1 MYEDKRYKEHMSSA
15 APSISYSSSKHF
27 HSVSSEYLIEKLHTI
42 LSNHK
47 DQRSY
52 AFVTADIQDF
62 RLINEYC
69 GYETGSNILD
79 TVLRWNSTVQML
91 STHFRVQLTT
101 TKYVF
106 ICSQKLAVKVKIESA
121 EVLVRWNKAPGVV
134 WTPDK
139 FLPVLEETG
148 DITTIDYYVYEKAFA
163 WLKERRDSGLPVV
176 PIS

>member
-1 MYEDKRYKEHMSSA
+1 MIPTDMSYRNHYYLIPDLMKIADEKCMRTSATKEHMSSA
-15 APSISYSSSKHF
+15 APSISYSSSRHF

-79 TVLRWNSTVQML
+79 TVLR
-91 STHFRVQLTT
+91 
-101 TKYVF
+101 
-106 ICSQKLAVKVKIESA
+106 
-121 EVLVRWNKAPGVV
+121 
-134 WTPDK
+134 
-139 FLPVLEETG
+139 
-148 DITTIDYYVYEKAFA
+148 
-163 WLKERRDSGLPVV
+163 
-176 PIS
+176 

>member
-1 MYEDKRYKEHMSSA
+1 MIPTDMSYRNHYYLIPDLMKIADEKMYEDKRYKKEHMSSA
-15 APSISYSSSKHF
+15 APSISYSSSRHF

-106 ICSQKLAVKVKIESA
+106 ICSQRLAVKVKKLKVPRFWSA
-121 EVLVRWNKAPGVV
+121 GIR
-134 WTPDK
+134 
-139 FLPVLEETG
+139 LPECRLFG
-148 DITTIDYYVYEKAFA
+148 RCIK
-163 WLKERRDSGLPVV
+163 
-176 PIS
+176 